1 MAARLP
7 VYAHRLGGRYG
18 PESSPASLERTLSSP
33 VDGLEADVVMT
44 ADERIVVLHDPGL
57 SLSTELTGWAHEIG
71 SAELLQ
77 ARILDRAGEPSDQRP
92 MLLEELL
99 ERIPPAI
106 PLQLDVK
113 AYANQEVVR
122 HTVERACDVL
132 RGHGTDQRAEILSF
146 FTVGCVAARSRDVT
160 ARLVVWADYAP
171 EALGRWAVAHEIT
184 GVAIE
189 GFLFSRALR
198 KALTAFGLT
207 AQVGAVN
214 NADQLER
221 VLPLAPDIVVSDCP
235 HETATELAR
244 MAPHLVSEERAAGV
258 A

>member
-1 MAARLP
+1 MAGRLP

-18 PESSPASLERTLSSP
+18 PESSPASLERTLSAP

-44 ADERIVVLHDPGL
+44 SDERVVVLHDPGL
-57 SLSTELTGWAHEIG
+57 SLSTELSGWAHEIG
-71 SAELLQ
+71 SAELLR

-99 ERIPPAI
+99 ERIPGMI

-113 AYANQEVVR
+113 AYVDQELVR
-122 HTVERACDVL
+122 RTVERACEVL
-132 RGHGTDQRAEILSF
+132 HQHGSDQRAEILSF

-171 EALGRWAVAHEIT
+171 EALGRWAVARDIA
-184 GVAIE
+184 GVAVE
-189 GFLFSRALR
+189 GFLFSRELR
-198 KALTAFGLT
+198 ETMTAFGLT

-214 NADQLER
+214 DADQLER
-221 VLPLAPDIVVSDCP
+221 VLPLAPDIVVSDRP
-235 HETATELAR
+235 HEVAAELAR
-244 MAPHLVSEERAAGV
+244 MAPHLVSADSAAEVG
-258 A
+258 